1 MAGVLVTGSEILLGM
16 TQDRNSGWLGRE
28 LDRLGVELRRVLT
41 VGDEQEDIENG
52 LRALAGCDLILTS
65 GGLGPTHDD
74 RTVAAV
80 AAVAGVDLAL
90 DEATL
95 AMIDARTAEF
105 ARQRGRDPST
115 YREGNRKQAMVPVGC
130 EILEPV
136 GTAPGMVVE
145 WGGSVVVVLPGPPSE
160 LAGMWQTAA
169 ARTAVAGVLARAGRM
184 ERRTLRVYGTSESA
198 VANAFRDAGGDER
211 GTLTTI
217 CAHRLE
223 IEVTIRASSGDVA
236 AADALADGMAARL
249 GPAVYARDE
258 RQLEVHLID
267 ALRARGWRVATAE
280 SCTAGLVAARI
291 TEIPGSSDVLAG
303 GIVAY
308 ANDIKRALLDVPV
321 SLLDAHGAVS
331 AECAEAMA
339 QGARR
344 RLGTDAAVAVTGIA
358 GPGGGTPEKP
368 VGLVYFHVS
377 TPAGERALKQVFPPR
392 RETVREWA
400 STVALQL
407 LRIEATR
414 ET

>member
-1 MAGVLVTGSEILLGM
+1 MLVTGSEILLGM

-28 LDRLGVELRRVLT
+28 LEVLGVELRRVVT
-41 VGDEQEDIENG
+41 VGDEQAAIEDG
-52 LRALAGCDLILTS
+52 LRSLAGCDLIMTS

-80 AAVAGVDLAL
+80 AAVAGVQLAL
-90 DEATL
+90 HEPTLQIIDE
-95 AMIDARTAEF
+95 RTSDF
-105 ARQRGRDPST
+105 ARQRGRDPAT
-115 YREGNRKQAMVPVGC
+115 YREGNRKQAMVPEGC

-136 GTAPGMVVE
+136 GTAPGVVVE

-160 LAGMWQTAA
+160 LAAMWQTVP
-169 ARTAVAGVLARAGRM
+169 ARSAVARVLARAGRM

-198 VANAFRDAGGDER
+198 VANAFREAGGDGA

-223 IEVTIRASSGDVA
+223 IEVTIRADAAALA
-236 AADALADGMAARL
+236 AADALAESMASRL
-249 GPAVYARDE
+249 APAVYARDE
-258 RQLEVHLID
+258 RPLEVHLLE

-291 TEIPGSSDVLAG
+291 TEIPGSSDTLVG
-303 GIVAY
+303 GVVAY
-308 ANDIKRALLDVPV
+308 ANDIKRELLDVPA
-321 SLLDAHGAVS
+321 SLLEAHGAVS

-344 RLGTDAAVAVTGIA
+344 RLGTEAAVAVTGIA

-377 TPAGERALKQVFPPR
+377 TPAGERAHSHVFPPR

-414 ET
+414 AA